1 MKFETLLPWFMPK
14 HGACD
19 NECMGYNAILLFTK
33 DINMFDSLIFF
44 AEGGAPQEGAGG
56 MLWLYMIPAALIIM
70 WFLMVSPQK
79 KQEERL
85 RKMLNDLEKND
96 KVMTV
101 GGLIGT
107 VHAIDKEQNEIV
119 LKVDDANNTKI
130 RFHLTA
136 VSTVFPK
143 EVSKK

>member
-1 MKFETLLPWFMPK
+1 ML
-14 HGACD
+14 
-19 NECMGYNAILLFTK
+19 N
-33 DINMFDSLIFF
+33 SLILF
-44 AEGGAPQEGAGG
+44 AEGVAPPGDST
-56 MLWLYMIPAALIIM
+56 MWIYFMIPVVLLIM

-85 RKMLNDLEKND
+85 RNMLNALEKND

-107 VHAIDKEQNEIV
+107 VHSIDKEQNEIV
-119 LKVDDANNTKI
+119 LKVDDANNTRI

-136 VSTVFPK
+136 VSSVFPK
-143 EVSKK
+143 EVSEKK

>member
-1 MKFETLLPWFMPK
+1 
-14 HGACD
+14 
-19 NECMGYNAILLFTK
+19 
-33 DINMFDSLIFF
+33 MFDSLILF
-44 AEGGAPQEGAGG
+44 AEGGAPQGGDGG
-56 MLWLYMIPAALIIM
+56 MMWIFLLPAVLIIM
-70 WFLMVSPQK
+70 WFLLVSPQK

-85 RKMLNDLEKND
+85 RKMLNALEKND

-107 VHAIDKEQNEIV
+107 VHSIDKEQNEIV

-143 EVSKK
+143 EGNDKK

>member
-1 MKFETLLPWFMPK
+1 MFHSF
-14 HGACD
+14 
-19 NECMGYNAILLFTK
+19 IL
-33 DINMFDSLIFF
+33 F
-44 AEGGAPQEGAGG
+44 AEGQPDGG
-56 MLWLYMIPAALIIM
+56 DASLWFWVMIPAVLFIM

-85 RKMLNDLEKND
+85 RKMLNALEKND

-143 EVSKK
+143 ENNEKK

>member
-1 MKFETLLPWFMPK
+1 ML
-14 HGACD
+14 
-19 NECMGYNAILLFTK
+19 Y
-33 DINMFDSLIFF
+33 SLIFF
-44 AEGGAPQEGAGG
+44 AQGDGGGG
-56 MLWLYMIPAALIIM
+56 LWFFVMFPAILLFL
-70 WFLMVSPQK
+70 WFFMVSPQK

-85 RKMLNDLEKND
+85 RKMLASLEKND

-143 EVSKK
+143 ESNDKA

>member
-1 MKFETLLPWFMPK
+1 MLDALILFAEAPVPQPQGGGDAGMPWF
-14 HGACD
+14 
-19 NECMGYNAILLFTK
+19 ILMLPAVL
-33 DINMFDSLIFF
+33 LIV
-44 AEGGAPQEGAGG
+44 
-56 MLWLYMIPAALIIM
+56 WL
-70 WFLMVSPQK
+70 LMMNPQK

-85 RKMLNDLEKND
+85 RNMLNSLEKND

-107 VHAIDKEQNEIV
+107 VHSIDKEQSEIV

-136 VSTVFPK
+136 VHTVFPK
-143 EVSKK
+143 ENSDKK